1 MCDQKGDLVIDKEVL
16 FRVVRIILVI
26 LFVFFVSS
34 VRNVTMESYEDAN
47 KIVNSLNASLQIVKI
62 SDGKIIGMPLSDEDA
77 IKDVEKLIEDI
88 KEREDRL
95 SRIVGFNIL

>member
-1 MCDQKGDLVIDKEVL
+1 MPGGKGDLVMDKEVL

-47 KIVNSLNASLQIVKI
+47 KIVNSLNANLQIDKI
-62 SDGKIIGMPLSDEDA
+62 
-77 IKDVEKLIEDI
+77 
-88 KEREDRL
+88 
-95 SRIVGFNIL
+95 